1 MSLWVST
8 PIHSKLF
15 GWLIYR
21 MWLRGHSSKIMT
33 KLFVFTRVPSSVL
46 LVFGFSSL
54 TSRETADWHT
64 DGQEH
69 SVLVAKSLI
78 VFPILDEGPP

>member
-46 LVFGFSSL
+46 LVFGFS
-54 TSRETADWHT
+54 RETADWHT
-64 DGQEH
+64 DGREP

-78 VFPILDEGPP
+78 VFSILDEGPP